1 MKPWDDRG
9 WNGRE
14 ELRSDSIDN
23 STEEREPGHEQPRE
37 NPFGR
42 DFERHE
48 PGRVVERRHEDAYTG
63 PYDRW
68 RPRDYV
74 FYSGAGYHREF
85 IEPFKEPSTEPS
97 TGPEPGRYAGRGPRG
112 YRRSDA
118 RIDEEVNEALTV
130 SPYLDATE
138 IRVTVSGG
146 EVSLE
151 GVVRDRRSKRLAED
165 VAATVRGVFDVQN
178 RLRVS
183 GSVAGEAGGPERT
196 ARGGVS
202 GAGAGRPRARS

>member
-1 MKPWDDRG
+1 MKPWDDR
-9 WNGRE
+9 E
-14 ELRSDSIDN
+14 EFRSESIDN
-23 STEEREPGHEQPRE
+23 SMEETEPGHEQPRE

-48 PGRVVERRHEDAYTG
+48 AGRLVERRHEDAYTG

-85 IEPFKEPSTEPS
+85 IEPYKEPSEG
-97 TGPEPGRYAGRGPRG
+97 TGRGRYVGRGPRG

-118 RIDEEVNEALTV
+118 RIEEEVNEALTV

-138 IRVTVSGG
+138 IRVSVSEG

-151 GVVRDRRSKRLAED
+151 GTVRDRRSKRLAED
-165 VAATVRGVFDVQN
+165 LAAGLRGVLDVQN
-178 RLRVS
+178 RLRI
-183 GSVAGEAGGPERT
+183 AAP
-196 ARGGVS
+196 AAQS
-202 GAGAGRPRARS
+202 GAEGFSGGAPGTAAGRPRARS